1 MALWFTIAFACFA
14 LTLVAST
21 AAGAFFGLDR
31 VEKVR
36 LEHEDDPARLAEVLR
51 DPHFVRA
58 AFSVLLGLAEV
69 GFATCVVQVSREIAP
84 EQSVAA
90 RSGVAFAVS
99 WALLFVLGE
108 VPARAL
114 GARHAE
120 GVMRVLAPVYRGVLH
135 LTHPLRRL
143 GGSLL
148 PAPPRATPVPHSTE
162 LSGTIDGDELRELV
176 SEGVEAGTVE
186 QQEQALIQNVLDFGD
201 RRVRDV
207 MTPIE
212 RVFSVA
218 EDLSLTEV
226 TDLVA
231 ARTFSRVPVWRRD
244 PRRIV
249 GVLYAKDLL
258 PIRWGAASP
267 KPVKR
272 LVRRPL
278 FVVPQMRAQALLEQ
292 FKRQRLH
299 MAIVVDAAGSAVGVC
314 TMEDLLEELVGPITD
329 VGAERAGDEASR

>member
-1 MALWFTIAFACFA
+1 
-14 LTLVAST
+14 
-21 AAGAFFGLDR
+21 
-31 VEKVR
+31 
-36 LEHEDDPARLAEVLR
+36 
-51 DPHFVRA
+51 
-58 AFSVLLGLAEV
+58 
-69 GFATCVVQVSREIAP
+69 
-84 EQSVAA
+84 
-90 RSGVAFAVS
+90 
-99 WALLFVLGE
+99 
-108 VPARAL
+108 
-114 GARHAE
+114 
-120 GVMRVLAPVYRGVLH
+120 
-135 LTHPLRRL
+135 
-143 GGSLL
+143 
-148 PAPPRATPVPHSTE
+148 
-162 LSGTIDGDELRELV
+162 V

-231 ARTFSRVPVWRRD
+231 ARTFSRVPVWRRE